1 MQGYSH
7 YFFFR
12 SLHKFFCFFLTSEK
26 DPKDKLTDHLKKKIR
41 KQYEEEHYKT
51 DTELYEIKSAKNRE
65 DKDQP
70 VQIKYDAV
78 INLLKKNE
86 QRTMLTVGE
95 AGIGKTFQTR
105 LFMVDWAK
113 GKSNKNIDLVVPLH
127 LSELNPKKDE
137 VQSMED
143 LLHLFINMK
152 QTVVSSYVK
161 CEIVFVLDGLEECE
175 LPLNFENNKDLS
187 DIKEPASM
195 DVLLTNLIK
204 GNLLPSAHLWII
216 SQPSGVD
223 KIPTQYI
230 HKVTECKGM
239 KL

>member
-1 MQGYSH
+1 M
-7 YFFFR
+7 YFFI
-12 SLHKFFCFFLTSEK
+12 LEK
-26 DPKDKLTDHLKKKIR
+26 DTKHELTGHLKTKIS
-41 KQYEEEHYKT
+41 QYEAELSEHET
-51 DTELYEIKSAKNRE
+51 DSELYKKDAKG
-65 DKDQP
+65 KKYK
-70 VQIKYDAV
+70 QIKYNEV
-78 INLLKKNE
+78 ILSKKKKK
-86 QRTMLTVGE
+86 RTVLTVGE

-105 LFMVDWAK
+105 LFMVDWANR
-113 GKSNKNIDLVVPLH
+113 KSNKKIDLVVPLCF
-127 LSELNPKKDE
+127 SELNSKRDE
-137 VQSMED
+137 VQSMQD
-143 LLHLFINMK
+143 LLGHFFTSIK
-152 QTVVSSYVK
+152 QPVLDE

-175 LPLNFENNKDLS
+175 LPLDFENNKDLS

-239 KL
+239 ELQ

>member
-1 MQGYSH
+1 M
-7 YFFFR
+7 YFFI
-12 SLHKFFCFFLTSEK
+12 LEK
-26 DPKDKLTDHLKKKIR
+26 DTKHELTGHLKTKIS
-41 KQYEEEHYKT
+41 QYEAELSEHET
-51 DTELYEIKSAKNRE
+51 GSELYKKGT
-65 DKDQP
+65 KGKKYK
-70 VQIKYDAV
+70 QIKYNEV
-78 INLLKKNE
+78 ILSKKKKK
-86 QRTMLTVGE
+86 RTVLTVGE

-105 LFMVDWAK
+105 LFMVDWANR
-113 GKSNKNIDLVVPLH
+113 KSNQNIDLVVPLCF
-127 LSELNPKKDE
+127 SELNSKRDE